1 VLVGGLRILVEE
13 ALNHHQVPSDVFSV
27 GAAQGAQLAPCTA
40 LEVSGLNLVR
50 NLGLGNALT
59 LRRTTTPVVSS
70 VPRVLPP
77 GAVVE
82 TTWPPTVAVT
92 APVAAVPVATPFVAP
107 VVPAPVIPA
116 VRVAILFCETAT
128 RPEAVTLT
136 AVATPTCIAVVRAVL
151 TVLIRHG
158 PSFTP
163 GLPSVPPLS
172 LNTWEEPTWPEAL
185 RRNRN
190 QQHVAW
196 RSLVGVLCVVGV
208 WG

>member
-1 VLVGGLRILVEE
+1 M
-13 ALNHHQVPSDVFSV
+13 PSDVFSV

-59 LRRTTTPVVSS
+59 LRRPTTPVVSS
-70 VPRVLPP
+70 VPRILPP
-77 GAVVE
+77 GTVVE

-136 AVATPTCIAVVRAVL
+136 AVATPTCIAMVQAVL

-172 LNTWEEPTWPEAL
+172 LNT
-185 RRNRN
+185 
-190 QQHVAW
+190 
-196 RSLVGVLCVVGV
+196 
-208 WG
+208 